1 VTLRRLAPALLVL
14 GSVAVALVLAE
25 AGLRLATGVRSS
37 PRSHMTADPVHHHRL
52 RPNWSRTVLGAPF
65 ETNSLAL
72 RGPEITMPKPA
83 GVFRV
88 FMLGDSFTEGAGFTL
103 ESTAPKFLETFLN
116 ERKCGRRFEVINAGV
131 ASYSPILEYLQ
142 LTRVGLGLDPD
153 LVLLNFDMTDVHD
166 DWVRTA
172 IATLDARGLPVSVP
186 PDRRRETAVILPPL
200 RLPPALRFLAPLE
213 LLLHRSLLYQN
224 FRTSGL
230 GEKLFG
236 PVKLSYDRLV
246 ALGLIGDVQYD
257 ILAVTRD
264 GDFPRHRAAWALTE
278 RYIVGIREAARA
290 RGASFVLALYPHGHQ
305 ISEVESPEGRLKL
318 GVGPGLYPSERPFQI
333 LEALGRREGFP
344 VINLLA
350 FFRDRERTD
359 WPLYRR
365 DDFHHDFSGVFVL
378 AEGLRDGLLARR
390 LVPCRATV
398 GAQSARMGP

>member
-1 VTLRRLAPALLVL
+1 MSARALRRLAPALLVL
-14 GSVAVALVLAE
+14 GSVIAALAVAE
-25 AGLRLATGVRSS
+25 IGLRLITGVRSS

-52 RPNWSRTVLGAPF
+52 RASWSRTVLGAPF
-65 ETNSLAL
+65 ETNSQAL
-72 RGPEITMPKPA
+72 RDHEITMPKPP
-83 GVFRV
+83 GVFRI

-103 ESTAPKFLETFLN
+103 ETTAPKLLETFLN
-116 ERKCGRRFEVINAGV
+116 ERRCGRRFEVINAGV
-131 ASYSPILEYLQ
+131 ASYSPILEYLL

-153 LVLLNFDMTDVHD
+153 LIVLNFDMTYVHD

-172 IATLDARGLPVSVP
+172 IARLDARGLPVSVP

-200 RLPPALRFLAPLE
+200 RKPAALRFLEPVE

-236 PVKLSYDRLV
+236 PAKLTYDRLE
-246 ALGLIGDVQYD
+246 ALGLIGNVQYD
-257 ILAVTRD
+257 TLAVTRD
-264 GDFPRHRAAWALTE
+264 GDFPQHRAAWALTE
-278 RYIVGIREAARA
+278 RYIVGIRDAARA
-290 RGASFVLALYPHGHQ
+290 RGIPFVLAMYPHAHQ

-318 GVGPGLYPSERPFQI
+318 GVGPGLYLSERPFQI
-333 LEALGRREGFP
+333 LEALGRREEFP

-365 DDFHHDFSGVFVL
+365 DDFHHDFSSVFVL
-378 AEGLRDGLLARR
+378 AEGLRNELLARR
-390 LVPCRATV
+390 LVPC
-398 GAQSARMGP
+398 